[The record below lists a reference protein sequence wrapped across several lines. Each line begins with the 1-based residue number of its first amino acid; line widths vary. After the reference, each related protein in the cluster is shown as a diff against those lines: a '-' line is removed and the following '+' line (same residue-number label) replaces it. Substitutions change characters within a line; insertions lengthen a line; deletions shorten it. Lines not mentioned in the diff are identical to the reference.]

1 MDNFNMNSINEA
13 LSSITSEKDNMVI
26 LSYNKDKMNNTNNN
40 HQILYCLKRLG
51 YYNIDINRDYNSY
64 NIENRLRRSV
74 ELSKFIICNDTY
86 NFYTALTLE
95 ELKYLNYCFF

>member
-1 MDNFNMNSINEA
+1 MDNFNMNSLNNA
-13 LSSITSEKDNMVI
+13 LSSTSLEKERIVT
-26 LSYNKDKMNNTNNN
+26 LSYDKDKINNTNNN

-51 YYNIDINRDYNSY
+51 YYNIDINRDYNRY

-86 NFYTALTLE
+86 NFYNALTIE
-95 ELKYLNYCFF
+95 ELNYLNY